1 MTAASIRPPAV
12 AGMFYPADPRELR
25 AEIASYL
32 AAARGSA
39 PRPPKALIAPHAGYI
54 YSGPIAGSAYAT
66 LAPVRAKIRRVVIAS
81 PSHRVGFRGIA
92 TSGATAFRTP
102 LGDVPVDAEACAA
115 LLACPGVHV
124 FDRAHRDEHG
134 IEVHLP
140 FLQETLET
148 FRIVPLV
155 VGDTDDTTMAT
166 ALDRAPG
173 GDDTLIVISSDLS
186 HYLPHAQAQVLDRTT
201 AGAILALDPE
211 AIAPDHACGQR
222 AIRGLLHLARTHH
235 LTPTELDRRT
245 SGDTAGDRS
254 SVVGYGAYAFT
265 A

>member
-12 AGMFYPADPRELR
+12 AGMFYPANPRELR
-25 AEIASYL
+25 AEIAAYL
-32 AAARGSA
+32 ATASGNA
-39 PRPPKALIAPHAGYI
+39 PRPPVALIAPHAGYI

-66 LAPVRAKIRRVVIAS
+66 LSPVRSTVRRVVIAS

-102 LGDVPVDAEACAA
+102 LGDVPVDAEASTA
-115 LLACPGVHV
+115 LLTCPGVHV

-140 FLQETLET
+140 FLQETLDA

-166 ALDRAPG
+166 ALAAARH
-173 GDDTLIVISSDLS
+173 GDETLIVISSDLS
-186 HYLPHAQAQVLDRTT
+186 HYLPYAQAQALDGAT
-201 AGAILALDPE
+201 AQAILDLDPD
-211 AIAPDHACGQR
+211 AIAPDQACGQR
-222 AIRGLLHLARTHH
+222 AIRGLLHLARTSH
-235 LTPTELDRRT
+235 LNATELDRRN